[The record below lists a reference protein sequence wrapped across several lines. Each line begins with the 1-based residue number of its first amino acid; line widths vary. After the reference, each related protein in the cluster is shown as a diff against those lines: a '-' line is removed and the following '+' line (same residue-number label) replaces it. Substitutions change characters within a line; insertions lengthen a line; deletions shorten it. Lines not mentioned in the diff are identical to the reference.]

1 MRSGTCTL
9 GFNFNLLAGPVS
21 PPTAGPAHQTANGT
35 EFAVCEDMSKN
46 RRNFVTALASMLV
59 VMTATGN
66 ATGRSLQSHDAIRDA
81 ARTHAQANV
90 AALDGRAEI
99 SVKTLDSRLRLAEC
113 DRTLETF
120 DSPNGLSG
128 GRGVVGVRCQGST
141 PWKIYVPVHVALMD
155 LVVVTRNPVVRGQ
168 TLDAGDLMLQ
178 EIDVTS
184 QRKAV
189 FHEISDV
196 VGLRSKRTLDAG
208 DVVHAGLL
216 QRAKLIKRG
225 SDVQIRAV
233 NGGLHVT
240 MRGKAL
246 SDGSRG
252 QRIRA
257 KNLSSGRIV
266 TGTVTQS
273 GVIEV
278 LN

>member
-1 MRSGTCTL
+1 
-9 GFNFNLLAGPVS
+9 
-21 PPTAGPAHQTANGT
+21 
-35 EFAVCEDMSKN
+35 MSKI
-46 RRNFVTALASMLV
+46 RRISVTASLALAV
-59 VMTATGN
+59 ALAATGN
-66 ATGRSLQSHDAIRDA
+66 ATEQASQSHDAIREA
-81 ARTHAQANV
+81 ARIH
-90 AALDGRAEI
+90 ALDDADTLGGRAEV
-99 SVKTLDSRLRLAEC
+99 SVKSLDSRLRLAEC
-113 DRTLETF
+113 DRPLETF
-120 DSPNGLSG
+120 DSPNGLSS
-128 GRGVVGVRCQGST
+128 GRGVVGVRCTGST
-141 PWKIYVPVHVALMD
+141 PWKIYVPVQVALMD
-155 LVVVTRNPVVRGQ
+155 HVVVTRNPIVRGQ
-168 TLDAGDLMLQ
+168 TLDAGDLMLR
-178 EIDVTS
+178 EVDVSS

-189 FHEISDV
+189 FREIGDV

-208 DVVHAGLL
+208 DIVHAGLL
-216 QRAKLIKRG
+216 QRAKLVRRG

-233 NGGLHVT
+233 SGGLHVT

>member
-1 MRSGTCTL
+1 
-9 GFNFNLLAGPVS
+9 
-21 PPTAGPAHQTANGT
+21 
-35 EFAVCEDMSKN
+35 MSKK
-46 RRNFVTALASMLV
+46 RRKFVTAVASMLV
-59 VMTATGN
+59 VLTASGS
-66 ATGRSLQSHDAIRDA
+66 ATGRSLQSHDTIRDA
-81 ARTHAQANV
+81 ARTHAQAKV
-90 AALDGRAEI
+90 EALNGRAEI
-99 SVKTLDSRLRLAEC
+99 RVKALDSRLRLAEC
-113 DRTLETF
+113 DRALETF
-120 DSPNGLSG
+120 ESPNGLSG

-155 LVVVTRNPVVRGQ
+155 RVVVTRNPVVRGQ
-168 TLDAGDLMLQ
+168 MLDAGNLMLR

-189 FHEISDV
+189 FHDIGDV